1 MKINLE
7 IKKTFKIG
15 DREFTSK
22 NEALKSIALEE
33 LTKIVEGGVDSVI
46 TNSSDFLRLLKIVS
60 GSATKGI
67 VMKGGNGTLK
77 GLNEL
82 LVEEGN
88 SIERDDID
96 WPVYHVN
103 LADGT
108 SHTIRFTGKVW
119 ELYNLYIEGGIDSLL
134 QYKVK

>member
-1 MKINLE
+1 MKLE

-15 DREFTSK
+15 DQEFNSK
-22 NEALKSIALEE
+22 NEALKSVALVE
-33 LTKIVEGGVDSVI
+33 LTKIVEGGVQSVI
-46 TNSSDFLRLLKIVS
+46 NNSSDFLRLLKIVS

-82 LVEEGN
+82 LVEEGHN
-88 SIERDDID
+88 IERDDVD
-96 WPVYHVN
+96 WPVYHIN

-119 ELYNLYIEGGIDSLL
+119 ELYNLYVDKGMDSLL
-134 QYKVK
+134 QYKIK

>member
-1 MKINLE
+1 LKLE

-15 DREFTSK
+15 DKEFSSK
-22 NEALKSIALEE
+22 NEALKSVALVE
-33 LTKIVEGGVDSVI
+33 LTSIVEGGVQSVI
-46 TNSSDFLRLLKIVS
+46 DNSADFLRLLKIVS

-82 LVEEGN
+82 LTEEGH

-96 WPVYHVN
+96 WPVYHLN
-103 LADGT
+103 LVDGS

-119 ELYNLYIEGGIDSLL
+119 ELYNLYVDGGINSLL
-134 QYKVK
+134 DYKIK

>member
-1 MKINLE
+1 LKLE

-15 DREFTSK
+15 DKEYSSK
-22 NEALKSIALEE
+22 QEALKSVALVE

-46 TNSSDFLRLLKIVS
+46 DNGADFLKLLKIVS
-60 GSATKGI
+60 DSATKGI

-82 LVEEGN
+82 LVEEGH

-96 WPVYHVN
+96 WPVYHIN
-103 LADGT
+103 LADGS

-119 ELYNLYIEGGIDSLL
+119 ELYNLYVDKGVNSLL
-134 QYKVK
+134 DYKIK

>member
-1 MKINLE
+1 M
-7 IKKTFKIG
+7 
-15 DREFTSK
+15 
-22 NEALKSIALEE
+22 ALAE
-33 LTKIVEGGVDSVI
+33 LTKIVEGGVQSVI
-46 TNSSDFLRLLKIVS
+46 NNSADFLKLLKIVS

-96 WPVYHVN
+96 WPVYHLN

-119 ELYNLYIEGGIDSLL
+119 ELFNLYVDGGVDSLL

>member
-1 MKINLE
+1 MKLE

-15 DREFTSK
+15 DKEFTSK
-22 NEALKSIALEE
+22 NEALKSVAIEE
-33 LTKIVEGGVDSVI
+33 LTKIVESGVQSVI
-46 TNSSDFLRLLKIVS
+46 DNSADFLKLLKIVS

-82 LVEEGN
+82 LSETGN
-88 SIERDDID
+88 SVERDEND
-96 WPVYHVN
+96 WPVYHIN
-103 LADGT
+103 LVDGS

-119 ELYNLYIEGGIDSLL
+119 ELYNLYIDGGIGSLL
-134 QYKVK
+134 EYKIR

>member
-1 MKINLE
+1 MKLE

-15 DREFTSK
+15 DKEFTSK
-22 NEALKSIALEE
+22 NEALKSVALAE

-46 TNSSDFLRLLKIVS
+46 NNSADFLKLLKIVS

-119 ELYNLYIEGGIDSLL
+119 ELYNLYIEGGVDSLL

>member
-1 MKINLE
+1 MKLE

-22 NEALKSIALEE
+22 NEALKSVALEE
-33 LTKIVEGGVDSVI
+33 LTKIVEGGVQSVI
-46 TNSSDFLRLLKIVS
+46 ENSADFLKLLKIVT

-82 LVEEGN
+82 LVEEGHN
-88 SIERDDID
+88 IERDEYD
-96 WPVYHVN
+96 WPVYHIN
-103 LADGT
+103 LVDGT
-108 SHTIRFTGKVW
+108 SHTIRYTGKVW
-119 ELYNLYIEGGIDSLL
+119 ELYNLYVEGGVDSLL
-134 QYKVK
+134 KYKIK

>member
-1 MKINLE
+1 MKVE

-15 DREFTSK
+15 DKEFTSK
-22 NEALKSIALEE
+22 NEALKSVALAE
-33 LTKIVEGGVDSVI
+33 LTKIVEGGVQSVI
-46 TNSSDFLRLLKIVS
+46 NNSADFLKLLKIVT

-96 WPVYHVN
+96 WPVYHLN

-119 ELYNLYIEGGIDSLL
+119 ELFNLYVDGGVDSLL

>member
-1 MKINLE
+1 MKLE

-15 DREFTSK
+15 DKEYSSK
-22 NEALKSIALEE
+22 QEALKSVALEE

-82 LVEEGN
+82 LVEEGH

-96 WPVYHVN
+96 WPVYHLN
-103 LADGT
+103 LVDGS

-119 ELYNLYIEGGIDSLL
+119 ELYNLYVDKGVNSLL
-134 QYKVK
+134 DYKIK

>member
-1 MKINLE
+1 MKLE

-15 DREFTSK
+15 DKEYNSK
-22 NEALKSIALEE
+22 EEALKSVALVE
-33 LTKIVEGGVDSVI
+33 LTKIVEGGVQSVVD
-46 TNSSDFLRLLKIVS
+46 NSADFLKLLKIVS
-60 GSATKGI
+60 GSATKGV

-82 LVEEGN
+82 LTEEGN

-96 WPVYHVN
+96 WPVYHIN
-103 LADGT
+103 LVDGS

-119 ELYNLYIEGGIDSLL
+119 ELYNLYVDGGIDSLL
-134 QYKVK
+134 KYKIK

>member
-1 MKINLE
+1 LKLE

-15 DREFTSK
+15 DKEYGSK
-22 NEALKSIALEE
+22 NEALKSVALVE
-33 LTKIVEGGVDSVI
+33 LTSIVEGGVDSVI

-67 VMKGGNGTLK
+67 VMKGGSGTLK

-82 LVEEGN
+82 LVEEGHN
-88 SIERDDID
+88 IERDDID

-108 SHTIRFTGKVW
+108 SHTIRYTGKVW
-119 ELYNLYIEGGIDSLL
+119 ELYNLYVDKGINSLL
-134 QYKVK
+134 DYKIK

>member
-1 MKINLE
+1 MKLE

-15 DREFTSK
+15 DKEYASK
-22 NEALKSIALEE
+22 NEALKSVALAE

-46 TNSSDFLRLLKIVS
+46 NNSADFLKLLKIVS

-82 LVEEGN
+82 LVEEGHN
-88 SIERDDID
+88 IERDDID

-103 LADGT
+103 LADGS

-119 ELYNLYIEGGIDSLL
+119 ELFNLYVDGGVHSLL

>member
-1 MKINLE
+1 LI
-7 IKKTFKIG
+7 
-15 DREFTSK
+15 
-22 NEALKSIALEE
+22 E
-33 LTKIVEGGVDSVI
+33 LTKIVEGGVHSVI

-88 SIERDDID
+88 SVERDDND
-96 WPVYHVN
+96 WPVYHIN
-103 LADGT
+103 LADGA
-108 SHTIRFTGKVW
+108 SHTIRYIGKVW
-119 ELYNLYIEGGIDSLL
+119 ELYNLYIDGGINSLL
-134 QYKVK
+134 EYKIR

>member
-1 MKINLE
+1 MKLE

-15 DREFTSK
+15 DQEFTSK
-22 NEALKSIALEE
+22 NEALKSVALVE
-33 LTKIVEGGVDSVI
+33 LTAIVEGGVDSVI
-46 TNSSDFLRLLKIVS
+46 NNSSDFLRLLKIVS

-67 VMKGGNGTLK
+67 VMKGGSGTLK

-82 LVEEGN
+82 LSETGN
-88 SIERDDID
+88 SVERDDND
-96 WPVYHVN
+96 WPVYHIN

-119 ELYNLYIEGGIDSLL
+119 ELYNLYIEGGIGSLL
-134 QYKVK
+134 EYKIR

>member
-1 MKINLE
+1 MKLE

-15 DREFTSK
+15 DKEYSSK
-22 NEALKSIALEE
+22 QEALKSVALVE

-82 LVEEGN
+82 LVEEGHN
-88 SIERDDID
+88 IERDGVD
-96 WPVYHVN
+96 WPVYHIN
-103 LADGT
+103 LADGS

-119 ELYNLYIEGGIDSLL
+119 ELYNLYVDKGINSLL
-134 QYKVK
+134 DYKIN

>member
-1 MKINLE
+1 MKLE

-15 DREFTSK
+15 DKEYDSK
-22 NEALKSIALEE
+22 NEALKSVALVE
-33 LTKIVEGGVDSVI
+33 LTSIVEGGVQSVI
-46 TNSSDFLRLLKIVS
+46 DNNADFLKLLKIVS

-82 LVEEGN
+82 LVEEGHN
-88 SIERDDID
+88 IERDDVD
-96 WPVYHVN
+96 WPVYHLN
-103 LADGT
+103 LVDGS

-119 ELYNLYIEGGIDSLL
+119 ELYNLYVDKGINSLL
-134 QYKVK
+134 DYKIK

>member
-1 MKINLE
+1 MKLE

-15 DREFTSK
+15 DKEFTSK
-22 NEALKSIALEE
+22 NEALKSVAIVE
-33 LTKIVEGGVDSVI
+33 LTAIVEGGVDSVI

-67 VMKGGNGTLK
+67 VMKGGSGTLK

-88 SIERDDID
+88 SIERDEND
-96 WPVYHVN
+96 WPVYHLN
-103 LADGT
+103 LVDGS

-119 ELYNLYIEGGIDSLL
+119 ELYNLYVDKGIDSLL
-134 QYKVK
+134 QYKLK

>member
-1 MKINLE
+1 MKLE

-15 DREFTSK
+15 DKEYSSK
-22 NEALKSIALEE
+22 NEALKSVALVE
-33 LTKIVEGGVDSVI
+33 LTKIVEGGVQSVVD
-46 TNSSDFLRLLKIVS
+46 NSADFLKLLKIVS
-60 GSATKGI
+60 GSATKGV

-82 LVEEGN
+82 LTEEGN

-96 WPVYHVN
+96 WPVYHIN
-103 LADGT
+103 LVDGT

-119 ELYNLYIEGGIDSLL
+119 ELYNLYVDGGIDSLL
-134 QYKVK
+134 KYKIK

>member
-1 MKINLE
+1 MKLE

-15 DREFTSK
+15 DKEFTSK

-33 LTKIVEGGVDSVI
+33 LTKIVESGVQSVI
-46 TNSSDFLRLLKIVS
+46 DNSADFLKLLKIVS

-82 LVEEGN
+82 LSETGN
-88 SIERDDID
+88 SVERDDND
-96 WPVYHVN
+96 WPVYHIN

-119 ELYNLYIEGGIDSLL
+119 ELYNLYIDGGIGSLL
-134 QYKVK
+134 EYKIR